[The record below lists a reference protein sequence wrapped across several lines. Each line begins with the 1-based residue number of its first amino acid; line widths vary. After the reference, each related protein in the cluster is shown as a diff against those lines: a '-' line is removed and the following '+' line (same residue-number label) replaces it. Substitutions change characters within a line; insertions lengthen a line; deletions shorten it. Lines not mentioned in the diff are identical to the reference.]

1 VIESFRKQELKMAE
15 QKKPSQSEPVPVQPE
30 PVPIPSEPVS
40 LEPASEPVPVSPQEV
55 EPAGD
60 ADEPISLV
68 ESDDEDGMSKIRA
81 RKAGSPLDQAKLEYK
96 RQVNLNGTGATRC
109 RIFHAR
115 IAEAPLGHMQNT
127 INEWLDA
134 NEIEVK
140 QVGHLIGIM
149 EGKTPEPNLLTVVW
163 Y

>member
-1 VIESFRKQELKMAE
+1 MAE
-15 QKKPSQSEPVPVQPE
+15 QNESPQ
-30 PVPIPSEPVS
+30 
-40 LEPASEPVPVSPQEV
+40 SEPVPVSPEPV
-55 EPAGD
+55 PVSPEPISLEPAGEPVPVKPEGVD
-60 ADEPISLV
+60 SGADLDEPISLV
-68 ESDDEDGMSKIRA
+68 ESEGEEGMSKIHA
-81 RKAGSPLDQAKLEYK
+81 RRAGSPLDQTKLDFK
-96 RQVNLNGTGATRC
+96 RRVNINGTGAIRC

-140 QVGHLIGIM
+140 HVGHLIGIM
-149 EGKTPEPNLLTVVW
+149 EGKTPEPNLIAMVW